1 MKKTKLENYVLIH
14 AHLVINERK
23 EYLDGMLAVRGGRI
37 IDLQPQS
44 RTMKEEY
51 SDLPVL
57 DLRGHAVLPL
67 NYAVLLPYTPD
78 LSEDE
83 LVLQGI
89 GSYDLCLEKDIR
101 FSLARI
107 REQKARFAH
116 CEGVTVRVSAKE
128 IPKYLYEK
136 EVSGFLLSPEE
147 ASPELLD
154 LIRTAGKKIL
164 FTDSQKCFG
173 PEETVPEDVV
183 FAQLLRSGELGIS
196 ERRLLNLEF
205 DQEENYRIFRPEA
218 CNMHLLK
225 LVTGCFY
232 RDRVIFDLSAV
243 SAETALQA
251 LRKAGIPYRQ
261 IAAYLGCN
269 ARRCFGREELTLQKG
284 RKAGFCCVGEEGRI
298 LFSVREGAC
307 YR

>member
-1 MKKTKLENYVLIH
+1 MKKAKLENYVLIH

-44 RTMKEEY
+44 RTIKEEY

-57 DLRGHAVLPL
+57 DLRGHAVLSL

-89 GSYDLCLEKDIR
+89 GNYDLFLEKDVR

-107 REQKARFAH
+107 REQKDRFAH
-116 CEGVTVRVSAKE
+116 CEGVTVKTAVKE
-128 IPKYLYEK
+128 IPEYLDVN

-147 ASPELLD
+147 ADPELLD
-154 LIRTAGKKIL
+154 LICTAGKKIL
-164 FTDSQKCFG
+164 FTDSQKIFG
-173 PEETVPEDVV
+173 AEETIPEDVI
-183 FAQLLRSGELGIS
+183 FAQLLRSGELGVS
-196 ERRLLNLEF
+196 ERRLLNLAF

-218 CNMHLLK
+218 GNMHLLK

-251 LRKAGIPYRQ
+251 LRKAKVAYRQ
-261 IAAYLGCN
+261 IAGYLGCN
-269 ARRCFGREELTLQKG
+269 ARHCFGREELTLQKG
-284 RKAGFCCVGEEGRI
+284 RKAGFCCIGEEGNI
-298 LFSVREGAC
+298 LFSVREGVC